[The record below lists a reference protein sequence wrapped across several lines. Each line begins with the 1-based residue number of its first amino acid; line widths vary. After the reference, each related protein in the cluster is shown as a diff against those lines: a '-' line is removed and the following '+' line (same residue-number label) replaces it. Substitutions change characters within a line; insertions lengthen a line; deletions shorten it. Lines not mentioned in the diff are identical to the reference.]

1 MMDIAVNNVYKS
13 YGDKKVLKD
22 VSAVFPAGRCTCIM
36 AESGKGKTTLLRLIM
51 GLEAP
56 DSGSITGVA
65 ERLSVVFQED
75 RLCGEFSIAA
85 NIRMD
90 LNRDTDMSDDD
101 IRRLMS
107 ELAMDEDINTPVNKL
122 SGGMKRRV
130 AIARAIAY
138 DSEWLILDEPFKGL
152 DEASRE
158 KVIGTITQKRKSV
171 IMVSHNIAEA
181 ERMNATILDNV
192 L

>member
-1 MMDIAVNNVYKS
+1 MDIAVKNVYKS
-13 YGDKKVLKD
+13 YGDKKVLTD

-56 DSGSITGVA
+56 DSGSITGVP
-65 ERLSVVFQED
+65 ERISVVFQED
-75 RLCGEFSIAA
+75 RLCEEFSIAA
-85 NIRMD
+85 NIRMV
-90 LNRDTDMSDDD
+90 LSRDTDMSDDD

-107 ELAMDEDINTPVNKL
+107 ELAMDEDINTPVSKL

-152 DEASRE
+152 DETSRE

>member
-1 MMDIAVNNVYKS
+1 MDIAVKNVYKS
-13 YGDKKVLKD
+13 YGDKKVLTD
-22 VSAVFPAGRCTCIM
+22 VSAVFPAGRCICIM

-56 DSGSITGVA
+56 DSGSITGVP
-65 ERLSVVFQED
+65 ERISVVFQED
-75 RLCGEFSIAA
+75 RLCEEFSIAA
-85 NIRMD
+85 NIRMV
-90 LNRDTDMSDDD
+90 LSRDTDMSDDD

-107 ELAMDEDINTPVNKL
+107 ELAMDEDINTPVSKL

-152 DEASRE
+152 DETSRE

>member
-1 MMDIAVNNVYKS
+1 MDIAVKNVYKS
-13 YGDKKVLKD
+13 YGDKKVLTD

-51 GLEAP
+51 GLEEP
-56 DSGSITGVA
+56 DSGSITGVP
-65 ERLSVVFQED
+65 ERISVVFQED
-75 RLCGEFSIAA
+75 RLCEEFSIAA
-85 NIRMD
+85 NIRMV
-90 LNRDTDMSDDD
+90 LSRDTDMSDDD

-107 ELAMDEDINTPVNKL
+107 ELAMDEDINTPVSKL

-130 AIARAIAY
+130 AIARAMAY

>member
-1 MMDIAVNNVYKS
+1 MDIAVKNVYKS

-56 DSGSITGVA
+56 DSGSITGVP

-75 RLCGEFSIAA
+75 RLCEEFSIAA
-85 NIRMD
+85 NIRMV
-90 LNRDTDMSDDD
+90 LSRDTDMSDDD

-107 ELAMDEDINTPVNKL
+107 ELAMDEDINTSVSKL
-122 SGGMKRRV
+122 SGGMKR
-130 AIARAIAY
+130 
-138 DSEWLILDEPFKGL
+138 S
-152 DEASRE
+152 
-158 KVIGTITQKRKSV
+158 
-171 IMVSHNIAEA
+171 M
-181 ERMNATILDNV
+181 
-192 L
+192 

>member
-1 MMDIAVNNVYKS
+1 MDIAVKNVYKS
-13 YGDKKVLKD
+13 YGDKKVLTD
-22 VSAVFPAGRCTCIM
+22 ISVVFPAGRCTCIM
-36 AESGKGKTTLLRLIM
+36 AESGKGKTTLLRLVM
-51 GLEAP
+51 GLEEP
-56 DSGSITGVA
+56 DSGNITGVP
-65 ERLSVVFQED
+65 ERLSAVFQED
-75 RLCGEFSIAA
+75 RLCEEFSIAA
-85 NIRMD
+85 NIRMV
-90 LNRDTDMSDDD
+90 LSKDTDMSNDD

-107 ELAMDEDINTPVNKL
+107 ELAMDEDINTPVSKL

-130 AIARAIAY
+130 AIARALAY

>member
-1 MMDIAVNNVYKS
+1 MDIAVKNVYKS
-13 YGDKKVLKD
+13 YGDKKVLTD
-22 VSAVFPAGRCTCIM
+22 VSAVFPAGRCICIM

-56 DSGSITGVA
+56 DSGSIMGVP
-65 ERLSVVFQED
+65 ERISVVFQED
-75 RLCGEFSIAA
+75 RLCEEFSIAA
-85 NIRMD
+85 NIRMV
-90 LNRDTDMSDDD
+90 LSRDTDMSDDD

-107 ELAMDEDINTPVNKL
+107 ELAMDEDINTPVSKL

-152 DEASRE
+152 DEASRD

>member
-1 MMDIAVNNVYKS
+1 MDIAVKNVYKS
-13 YGDKKVLKD
+13 YGDKRVLTD

-36 AESGKGKTTLLRLIM
+36 AESGKGKTTLLRLVM
-51 GLEAP
+51 GLEEP
-56 DSGSITGVA
+56 DSGNITGVP

-75 RLCGEFSIAA
+75 RLCEEFSIAA
-85 NIRMD
+85 NIRMV
-90 LNRDTDMSDDD
+90 LSRDTDMSDDD

-107 ELAMDEDINTPVNKL
+107 ELAMDEDINTPVSKL

-130 AIARAIAY
+130 AIARALAY

-158 KVIGTITQKRKSV
+158 KVIGTITQKRKSA

-181 ERMNATILDNV
+181 ERMNATILDNM

>member
-1 MMDIAVNNVYKS
+1 MDIAVKNVYKS
-13 YGDKKVLKD
+13 YGDKKVLTD
-22 VSAVFPAGRCTCIM
+22 VSAVFPAGRCICIM

-56 DSGSITGVA
+56 DSGSIMGVP
-65 ERLSVVFQED
+65 ERISVVFQED
-75 RLCGEFSIAA
+75 RLCEEFSIAA
-85 NIRMD
+85 NIRMV
-90 LNRDTDMSDDD
+90 LSKDTDMSNDD

-107 ELAMDEDINTPVNKL
+107 ELAMDEDINTPVSKL

-152 DEASRE
+152 DEASRD

>member
-1 MMDIAVNNVYKS
+1 MDIAVKNVYKS
-13 YGDKKVLKD
+13 YGDKRVLTD

-56 DSGSITGVA
+56 DSGSITGVP

-75 RLCGEFSIAA
+75 RLCEEFSIAA
-85 NIRMD
+85 NIRMV
-90 LNRDTDMSDDD
+90 LGKDTDMSDED
-101 IRRLMS
+101 IRSLMS
-107 ELAMDEDINTPVNKL
+107 ELAMDEDINTPVSKL

-171 IMVSHNIAEA
+171 IMVSHNVAEA

-192 L
+192 V